1 MQRDWTTDEL
11 ILHWTLQAP
20 EQALVGNK
28 TGATR
33 LGFAILLKF
42 FQFMG
47 CFPRY
52 AGEVPA
58 AALEHVAQQVG
69 VPAERW
75 PEYEWQGR
83 TIEYHRAQIRFQL
96 GFREATVSDATA
108 LTDWL
113 IEKVGPYGRHA
124 EQLKMA
130 LLEQCRSQK
139 IEPPSA
145 DRIERVIH
153 SAIHTYDERLCEA
166 VWQRVPP
173 DTRIKLNV
181 LLLPSQVAPEPAA
194 QFVPALLQELR
205 ADAGPASLE
214 TVVQELDKLDRVR
227 SLQLPVDL
235 FSAVPSKVLQS
246 FRQRAAVEAL
256 YELRRHPE
264 PLLTTLLAAYCHVR
278 GQDLTDTLVD
288 LLLEIV
294 HHIVSK
300 AETRVEQQLIEEL
313 KRVAGKNGLLFRLAE
328 AALEHPDGVIKEVV
342 YPVVSEQKLRDLV
355 KEFKSTGPAYRKQ
368 IQTVMRNSWRSHYRR
383 LLPRLLDT
391 LEFQS
396 NNDTYRP
403 IIHALALLKKHS
415 DNKAR
420 NYPLEEDV
428 PLDGI
433 VPGPWEDAI
442 YDEDKKGTRRINR
455 VTYEICV
462 LQALR
467 ERLRC
472 KEIWVVGANRY
483 RNPDD
488 DLPAD
493 FDAQRAAYYAA
504 LRLPQDEKVF
514 IGEMRHELEQAL
526 QTFNQELPANKHVRL
541 LDKRGHWIS
550 LSPLEA
556 QDEPKNLTG
565 IKAGLIEHW
574 PMTSLLDMFK
584 EADLRIRFT
593 DVFRSVTPRQSLDR
607 DLLHERLLLDLYG
620 IASNTGLRRMSSGQ
634 AGHTYRDLLYVR
646 HRYITKDCLRQAI
659 AVVANA
665 IFQVRSPEI
674 WGEATTA
681 CASDSKKFGAWD
693 QNLMTEWHAR
703 YGGPGVMIY
712 WHVERR
718 ATCIYSQLKTCSSSE
733 VAAMIEGVL
742 RHCTEMSIDKQY
754 VDSHGQSEVGF
765 AFCRLLGF
773 QLLPR
778 LKGIHCQKLYVPE
791 AGAAELYPNLRL
803 ILSRPIHWDLMAQQ
817 HDQMIKYTTALR
829 TGTAQTED
837 ILRRFTRENV
847 QHPTYRA
854 LSELGKVCKTI
865 FLCRYLGSLDL
876 RHEIQEALNVIEHW
890 NNVNDFIRFGKGG
903 DFATNQRDEQ
913 EISMLA
919 LHLVQICMVYIN
931 TLMIQRVLDG
941 QGWMSR
947 LTKEDRRGLTP
958 LLFGHVNPYGS
969 FRLDMST
976 RLPLDPVRIGPQQ
989 AGHQLN
995 LYDESVG

>member
-1 MQRDWTTDEL
+1 ME
-11 ILHWTLQAP
+11 
-20 EQALVGNK
+20 
-28 TGATR
+28 
-33 LGFAILLKF
+33 
-42 FQFMG
+42 
-47 CFPRY
+47 
-52 AGEVPA
+52 
-58 AALEHVAQQVG
+58 
-69 VPAERW
+69 
-75 PEYEWQGR
+75 
-83 TIEYHRAQIRFQL
+83 
-96 GFREATVSDATA
+96 
-108 LTDWL
+108 
-113 IEKVGPYGRHA
+113 
-124 EQLKMA
+124 
-130 LLEQCRSQK
+130 
-139 IEPPSA
+139 
-145 DRIERVIH
+145 
-153 SAIHTYDERLCEA
+153 
-166 VWQRVPP
+166 
-173 DTRIKLNV
+173 
-181 LLLPSQVAPEPAA
+181 
-194 QFVPALLQELR
+194 
-205 ADAGPASLE
+205 
-214 TVVQELDKLDRVR
+214 QELDKLDRVR
-227 SLQLPVDL
+227 GLQLPIDL
-235 FSAVPSKVLQS
+235 FASVPPKVLQS
-246 FRQRAAVEAL
+246 FRQRAAVEAP

-264 PLLTTLLAAYCHVR
+264 PLLITLLAAYCRVR
-278 GQDLTDTLVD
+278 GQGLTDTLVD

-294 HHIVSK
+294 HHIGTK
-300 AETRVEQQLIEEL
+300 AETRVEKKLIEEL

-328 AALEHPDGVIKEVV
+328 AALENPDGIIKEVV

-355 KEFKSTGPAYRKQ
+355 KEFQSTGPAYRKQ
-368 IQTVMRNSWRSHYRR
+368 VQTVIRNSWQSHYRR

-396 NNDTYRP
+396 NNDRYHP
-403 IIHALALLKKHS
+403 IIRALALLKKYS
-415 DNKAR
+415 DSKAR

-428 PLDGI
+428 PLHG
-433 VPGPWEDAI
+433 VVRAPWEDAI
-442 YDEDKKGTRRINR
+442 YDEDKKGTRRIDR

-488 DLPAD
+488 DLPVD
-493 FDAQRAAYYAA
+493 FEVQRDTYYAA
-504 LRLPQDEKVF
+504 LQLPQDEKVF
-514 IGEMRHELEQAL
+514 IGQMRQELERAL
-526 QTFNQELPANKHVRL
+526 QKLNLELPANRHVRL
-541 LDKRGHWIS
+541 LDKRGRWIS

-556 QDEPKNLTG
+556 QEEPKNLAA
-565 IKAGLIEHW
+565 IKAGLIERW
-574 PMTSLLDMFK
+574 PMTSLLDIFK

-593 DVFRSVTPRQSLDR
+593 DTFRSPTAHESLDR
-607 DLLHERLLLDLYG
+607 DLLRKRLLLDLYG
-620 IASNTGLRRMSSGQ
+620 IASNAGLRRMSFGQ
-634 AGHTYRDLLYVR
+634 ARHTYRDLLYVR

-659 AVVANA
+659 ALVANA

-742 RHCTEMSIDKQY
+742 RHCTEMSIDRQY

-765 AFCRLLGF
+765 AFYRLLGF

-778 LKGIHCQKLYVPE
+778 LKGIHRQKLYVPE
-791 AGAAELYPNLRL
+791 AGAAEQYPNLRL
-803 ILSRPIHWDLMAQQ
+803 ILSRPIHWDLIAQQ
-817 HDQMIKYTTALR
+817 YDQLIKFTTAIR
-829 TGTAQTED
+829 MGTAQTED

-854 LSELGKVCKTI
+854 LSELGKVCKTV
-865 FLCRYLGSLDL
+865 FLCRYLGSLEL

-903 DFATNQRDEQ
+903 EFATNQLDEQ

-919 LHLVQICMVYIN
+919 LHLVQICLVYIN

-941 QGWMSR
+941 PEWISR

-958 LLFGHVNPYGS
+958 LIFGHTTPYGS
-969 FRLDMST
+969 FRLDMNT
-976 RLPLDPVRIGPQQ
+976 RLPLDPVRIGPRPV
-989 AGHQLN
+989 GYQLN
-995 LYDESVG
+995 LYDESVGS